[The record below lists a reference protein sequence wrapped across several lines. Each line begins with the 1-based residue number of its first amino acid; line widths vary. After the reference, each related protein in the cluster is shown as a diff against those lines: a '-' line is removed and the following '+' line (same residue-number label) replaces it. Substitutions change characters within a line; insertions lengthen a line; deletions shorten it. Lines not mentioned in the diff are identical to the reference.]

1 MVYSMQI
8 IMEIIMQLLKISV
21 VPYKKKNYVK
31 NKVHKERE
39 YFGSVQVVC
48 ST

>member
-8 IMEIIMQLLKISV
+8 IIEIIMQLLKISL

-31 NKVHKERE
+31 NKAQKERE
-39 YFGSVQVVC
+39 YSGSIRVVL